1 MPEAKVQRH
10 LAMAR
15 QPRRLC
21 ESLRGLEYLAAR
33 QEIMLQQLRSLSPP
47 SCPTK
52 SKGAFSQFGQ
62 QSASRKFDIASKAK
76 RGKNNQARMG
86 TIPSET
92 IEQIAAA
99 NDIVE
104 VIGSYFPLK
113 RAGANFRALCPFHQ
127 EKTPSFMVS
136 PSRQTFHCFGCG
148 AGGSVFRFVV
158 DYEHVD
164 FPTAVRKLAARA
176 GITVVEKSGRRGA
189 GDEERQREL
198 RQRLLK
204 LHGEAAQW
212 FHENLIKREVGK
224 AARGYL
230 RSRGITVEIAKR
242 WQLGYAPDEW
252 DAFGCW
258 ARSRDYDVRD
268 LIASGLV
275 KVKDDSDSIGS
286 QRSVSAQRTAHATA
300 SYDRFRGRI
309 MFPICN
315 DIGEVIAFSGR
326 LLQNEDGAAKY
337 LNSPETA
344 LFRKGSVLFGLDKS
358 KRALIEADCAVVCE
372 GQLDLISLFESGITN
387 VVAPQ
392 GTAFTEG
399 QARILKRFVNEVVLC
414 FDADAAGQ
422 KAAERSLDALLQND
436 LIVRVAEM
444 PAGEDPDSLVRREGK
459 IAFEKRIADAR
470 DFFDYWIERE
480 AANVDLNSLSAK
492 MEVARTLAETVSH
505 VHDPVMRGEV
515 ISKISA
521 RLAVSTSAFAALV
534 SKQVRKGPS
543 EVTTERR
550 QQQVPPNDI
559 ALLCI
564 LALRSEEAHQFLRAR
579 SWREVLSQLP
589 STYFLERI
597 LESEV
602 RPNDSASLSAFLASL
617 EPEEEDIISGWLHL
631 KTPPNSVAVPWLRLR
646 QAALRRQLD
655 IAKDRLRLPE
665 LSTGDV
671 INLQKQILDLQEQLH
686 ELSQPAGAADS

>member
-1 MPEAKVQRH
+1 
-10 LAMAR
+10 
-15 QPRRLC
+15 
-21 ESLRGLEYLAAR
+21 
-33 QEIMLQQLRSLSPP
+33 
-47 SCPTK
+47 
-52 SKGAFSQFGQ
+52 
-62 QSASRKFDIASKAK
+62 
-76 RGKNNQARMG
+76 MG

-564 LALRSEEAHQFLRAR
+564 LALRSEEAHQFLRAQ

>member
-1 MPEAKVQRH
+1 
-10 LAMAR
+10 
-15 QPRRLC
+15 
-21 ESLRGLEYLAAR
+21 
-33 QEIMLQQLRSLSPP
+33 
-47 SCPTK
+47 
-52 SKGAFSQFGQ
+52 
-62 QSASRKFDIASKAK
+62 
-76 RGKNNQARMG
+76 MG

-113 RAGANFRALCPFHQ
+113 RAGTNFRALCPFHQ

-176 GITVVEKSGRRGA
+176 GITVVQKSGGREA
-189 GDEERQREL
+189 GDEEQQREL

-204 LHGEAAQW
+204 LHAEAAQW

-224 AARGYL
+224 AAREYL
-230 RSRGITVEIAKR
+230 RSRGTTVEIAKR
-242 WQLGYAPDEW
+242 WQLGYAPGEW
-252 DAFGCW
+252 DAFGSW
-258 ARSRDYDVRD
+258 ARARGYDVRD

-275 KVKDDSDSIGS
+275 KVKDDSDSTGS
-286 QRSVSAQRTAHATA
+286 QRSVSAQRAAHATA

-315 DIGEVIAFSGR
+315 DVGEVIAFSGR
-326 LLQNEDGAAKY
+326 LLQDEEGAAKY

-392 GTAFTEG
+392 GTAFTEA

-422 KAAERSLDALLQND
+422 KATERSLDALLQND

-459 IAFEKRIADAR
+459 TAFEKRIADAR

-480 AANVDLNSLSAK
+480 SANVDLNSLSAK

-521 RLAVSTSAFAALV
+521 RLAVSASAFAALV
-534 SKQVRKGPS
+534 PKQVRKGPG
-543 EVTTERR
+543 EVIPERR
-550 QQQVPPNDI
+550 RQLVPPNDI

-564 LALRSEEAHQFLRAR
+564 LALRSEEAHEFLRAQ

-655 IAKDRLRLPE
+655 VAKDRIRLPE

-686 ELSQPAGAADS
+686 ELSQPAGQADN

>member
-1 MPEAKVQRH
+1 
-10 LAMAR
+10 
-15 QPRRLC
+15 
-21 ESLRGLEYLAAR
+21 
-33 QEIMLQQLRSLSPP
+33 
-47 SCPTK
+47 
-52 SKGAFSQFGQ
+52 
-62 QSASRKFDIASKAK
+62 
-76 RGKNNQARMG
+76 MG

-113 RAGANFRALCPFHQ
+113 RAGTNFKALCPFHQ

-176 GITVVEKSGRRGA
+176 GITVVEKSGGRGA

-204 LHGEAAQW
+204 LHAEAAQW

-224 AARGYL
+224 AAREYL

-252 DAFGCW
+252 DAFGSW
-258 ARSRDYDVRD
+258 ARSRGYDVRD
-268 LIASGLV
+268 LIASGLI
-275 KVKDDSDSIGS
+275 KVKDDSDPTGS
-286 QRSVSAQRTAHATA
+286 QRSVSAQGAAHATA

-315 DIGEVIAFSGR
+315 DVGEVIAFSGR
-326 LLQNEDGAAKY
+326 LLQDEEGAAKY

-392 GTAFTEG
+392 GTAFTEA

-459 IAFEKRIADAR
+459 TAFEKRIADAR

-480 AANVDLNSLSAK
+480 TANVALNSLSAK

-515 ISKISA
+515 ISKMSV
-521 RLAVSTSAFAALV
+521 RLAVSASAFAALV
-534 SKQVRKGPS
+534 PKQVRKGPS

-550 QQQVPPNDI
+550 QQLVPPNDI

-564 LALRSEEAHQFLRAR
+564 LALRSEEAHQFLRAQ

-655 IAKDRLRLPE
+655 IARDRLRLPE
-665 LSTGDV
+665 LSTGDI

-686 ELSQPAGAADS
+686 ELSQPAGPADN